1 VRVRLPTET
10 RTGPAI
16 DLSDWPVSADAVG
29 DAIREDSDRDGLAIA
44 CQSPGPV
51 HEHVGVIRPG
61 VEFHR
66 RAALAAAARSRGRTA
81 PQDPELAR
89 IRERLDALDPPAVDL
104 AAARRRVA
112 DAEGSEA
119 AARERVATLQGRVRA
134 LRETDGDPSDA
145 EADLS
150 EAARR
155 LADLETER
163 IAAEQALARAREQAR
178 SSRESRRERLRLR
191 DRADNLQR
199 GAREHFADALGP
211 AFEDAREAVPGD
223 PARPIA
229 AALAV
234 ARVAEV
240 AAPIALDG
248 AAAFEAPTAA
258 AAWLD
263 APVIRV

>member
-1 VRVRLPTET
+1 VRVSRASET
-10 RTGPAI
+10 RTGRAI
-16 DLSDWPVSADAVG
+16 DLSDWPVSADAVADAVRG
-29 DAIREDSDRDGLAIA
+29 DGGDGLAIA
-44 CQSPGPV
+44 CPSPGPV
-51 HEHVGVIRPG
+51 HERVGAVRPG
-61 VEFHR
+61 VEFHP

-112 DAEGSEA
+112 DAEGEEA

-150 EAARR
+150 DATRR

-163 IAAEQALARAREQAR
+163 IAAEQALARARERAR

-191 DRADNLQR
+191 DRAGNLR
-199 GAREHFADALGP
+199 RSAREHLADAVGP
-211 AFEDAREAVPGD
+211 AFERAREAVPGD
-223 PARPIA
+223 PDQPVA
-229 AALAV
+229 AVLAV
-234 ARVAEV
+234 ARVADV
-240 AAPIALDG
+240 RAPIALDG
-248 AAAFEAPTAA
+248 DAAGFEAPSAA
-258 AAWLD
+258 AEWLD